1 MHKEWGSRRSLQAWN
16 FSVTALKHDPGFY
29 SRLRSSSLESEPQ
42 LEYMPTLAGLTKG
55 LFR

>member
-16 FSVTALKHDPGFY
+16 LSVTALKHDPGFY
-29 SRLRSSSLESEPQ
+29 SRLRRSSLESEPQ

-55 LFR
+55 LF